1 MEITIRIS
9 PEIEEILRKRV
20 ENYNANILPT
30 LDSNAQA
37 VDIELEAQMILERA
51 VKKLAKKD
59 PLMFDF

>member
-30 LDSNAQA
+30 LDSNAQT